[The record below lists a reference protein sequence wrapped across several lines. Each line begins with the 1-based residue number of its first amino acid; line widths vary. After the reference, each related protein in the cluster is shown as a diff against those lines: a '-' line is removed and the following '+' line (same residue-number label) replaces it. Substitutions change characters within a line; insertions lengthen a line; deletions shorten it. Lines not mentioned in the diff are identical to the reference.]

1 MSNSTSMLNKKKS
14 KKIVLNG
21 RFKAYNDT
29 TGYNSLQLLHYAGVL
44 DLYKDLPQANGE
56 ILPSVSEQWKED
68 YRKRFL
74 NGKSSRNR

>member
-1 MSNSTSMLNKKKS
+1 MSSSTSTSNRKKN

-29 TGYNSLQLLHYAGVL
+29 TGYNSLQMLHYAGAI
-44 DLYKDLPQANGE
+44 DLYKDLPQDNGDM
-56 ILPSVSEQWKED
+56 LPSVAEQWKED
-68 YRKRFL
+68 YRKRFI